1 MGLAHVAIGC
11 GSGLFV
17 AVFSNGVRKLP
28 LFRRPWDHLIL
39 MGIMGALGA
48 QYPALEDSTLAR
60 VNIMREQRKLGPLD
74 KNVWGSPLSK
84 QEAARD

>member
-1 MGLAHVAIGC
+1 M
-11 GSGLFV
+11 
-17 AVFSNGVRKLP
+17 
-28 LFRRPWDHLIL
+28 IL

-60 VNIMREQRKLGPLD
+60 VNVMREQRKLGPLD